1 MNYVPF
7 LVSML
12 LPFVL
17 LVVWKSESRGV
28 GWFAAAIFGISLA
41 FNAWGAYQ
49 YLTEYYGKVMHISY
63 ASYGTTGEIFGL
75 IVDEVS
81 VLIGL
86 VTMIVAFLVSLY
98 AIDYMS
104 EKHVETPLEKGR
116 GKFFALLGV
125 LVASTMVFIYGT
137 NLVQFIVAL
146 EIIALALDD
155 LINTYGNASYDSLKA
170 YLVLN
175 LAVVLM
181 MGAFFIL
188 GSGQA
193 LYKLSGAGLSAKH
206 TSLILIAFAAFAMSS
221 QFFFYSWLPKSTKG
235 PAPVSALVHSVSVVS
250 LGILLML
257 RFIQFTG
264 AYEGLFYILAVFSV
278 LMVVLMMLYYPIQ
291 SDLKTLIA
299 YSTIGQAAIGF
310 MTLAYAAY
318 GSPIGLQVATYQV
331 INHAFVKALAF
342 LTAGAMG
349 YSLGTT
355 NMKRIRGFAKSLP
368 AVSVSWFLAMFG
380 LAGVLPLGMFFSK
393 AYETMTNAH
402 APGVFSWLL
411 PILILFEAAIL
422 MVVVMVWFR
431 RMFFGE
437 EITPHPA
444 VSPTELMYIA
454 MFVLIIAGTVSP
466 WVTLS
471 LVSKIGF
478 IAG

>member
-1 MNYVPF
+1 VYYVPF
-7 LVSML
+7 LISMF

-17 LVVWKSESRGV
+17 LAVWKSEGRGAGV
-28 GWFAAAIFGISLA
+28 FAAVIFGVSLA

-49 YLTEYYGKVMHISY
+49 YLTSDLGKTLHVAYLTYGN
-63 ASYGTTGEIFGL
+63 AGEIFGV

-81 VLIGL
+81 VLMGL

-104 EKHVETPLEKGR
+104 EKHSANPLKEGK

-137 NLVQFIVAL
+137 NLVQFIVFL

-155 LINTYGNASYDSLKA
+155 LINTYGNASLDSLKA

-181 MGAFFIL
+181 IISFFVL

-193 LYKLSGAGLSAKH
+193 LYKLGSVSESAKH
-206 TSLILIAFAAFAMSS
+206 TAFVLIAFAAFAMSS

-235 PAPVSALVHSVSVVS
+235 PVPVSALIHSVSVVS

-257 RFIQFTG
+257 RFIQFG
-264 AYEGLFYILAVFSV
+264 GKYEDLFYILAVFSV
-278 LMVVLMMLYYPIQ
+278 LMVVLMMFYYPIQ

-318 GSPIGLQVATYQV
+318 GSSIGLQVATYQV

-355 NMKRIRGFAKSLP
+355 NMAKIKGFAKSLP

-411 PILILFEAAIL
+411 PLLILFEAAIL
-422 MVVVMVWFR
+422 LVVVMVWFR
-431 RMFFGE
+431 RIFFGP
-437 EITPHPA
+437 EISPQPA
-444 VSPTELMYIA
+444 VSPTKLMYFA
-454 MFVLIIAGTVSP
+454 MLVLIIAGTVSP
-466 WVTLS
+466 WITLS
-471 LVSKIGF
+471 VVSKIGF

>member
-1 MNYVPF
+1 
-7 LVSML
+7 
-12 LPFVL
+12 
-17 LVVWKSESRGV
+17 
-28 GWFAAAIFGISLA
+28 
-41 FNAWGAYQ
+41 
-49 YLTEYYGKVMHISY
+49 
-63 ASYGTTGEIFGL
+63 
-75 IVDEVS
+75 
-81 VLIGL
+81 
-86 VTMIVAFLVSLY
+86 
-98 AIDYMS
+98 
-104 EKHVETPLEKGR
+104 
-116 GKFFALLGV
+116 
-125 LVASTMVFIYGT
+125 
-137 NLVQFIVAL
+137 
-146 EIIALALDD
+146 
-155 LINTYGNASYDSLKA
+155 
-170 YLVLN
+170 
-175 LAVVLM
+175 
-181 MGAFFIL
+181 
-188 GSGQA
+188 
-193 LYKLSGAGLSAKH
+193 
-206 TSLILIAFAAFAMSS
+206 
-221 QFFFYSWLPKSTKG
+221 
-235 PAPVSALVHSVSVVS
+235 VVS

-278 LMVVLMMLYYPIQ
+278 LMVVLMMIYYPIQ

-444 VSPTELMYIA
+444 VSPTKLMYIA